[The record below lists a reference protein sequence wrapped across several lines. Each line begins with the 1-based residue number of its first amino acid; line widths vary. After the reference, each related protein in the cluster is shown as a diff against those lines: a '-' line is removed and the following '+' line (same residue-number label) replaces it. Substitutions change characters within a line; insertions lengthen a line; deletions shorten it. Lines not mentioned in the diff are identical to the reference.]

1 MTFCGSRLVCLCSN
15 AYLFT
20 YYEFRTLGPMP
31 DPATGADMTPAS
43 EIAFI
48 KAQAPQAKYVMSVC
62 VGSFILAH
70 AGVLSGKRATTN
82 KSSFKIIEVCLMGA
96 SRISVSLLI
105 TLIISCRPMLRKTL
119 SGCLRLDGLSMETF
133 GPAPVSA
140 QVRPYAA
147 IGR

>member
-1 MTFCGSRLVCLCSN
+1 
-15 AYLFT
+15 
-20 YYEFRTLGPMP
+20 MP

-105 TLIISCRPMLRKTL
+105 TLIISCRPTLRKTL

-133 GPAPVSA
+133 GPALVSA
-140 QVRPYAA
+140 QV
-147 IGR
+147 